1 MSSLLSMG
9 LSGQLCRSLS
19 VGIQNEASCF
29 VGILR
34 GTWALMSVLPVV
46 SNSSNLTT
54 LNVSHR
60 LVAHLYTLLLS
71 RQSRMVLAGT
81 PEVKRV
87 EKCHPN

>member
-19 VGIQNEASCF
+19 VGIHNEASCF

-60 LVAHLYTLLLS
+60 RVAHLHTSLLL
-71 RQSRMVLAGT
+71 RQSYMVLVGT
-81 PEVKRV
+81 SEVERA